1 MANFVELPSER
12 DVLALESR
20 AVEARRIA
28 TTEHENFRATKREL
42 DDPHSKA
49 SRNLLPPER
58 FAATMKAQ
66 TEAGARIAAALGDPA
81 ANRDALGR
89 YAEAL
94 DLRGIVDRAEFL
106 PLMSGGSES
115 MAHDMRVLARS
126 TLRSEYRDR
135 LARMTPEAAV
145 AEARRIARDAGGA
158 PHHTPELA
166 RLGELH
172 RHVAGQRGGD
182 WTAARSAVISA
193 FAALESQWHGRAALA
208 QSVESAARAF
218 EAATD
223 LADAVRTGREP
234 AVTTR
239 ARAIAQELVAAGKS

>member
-20 AVEARRIA
+20 AVEARRVA

-42 DDPHSKA
+42 DDPTSKRA
-49 SRNLLPPER
+49 RILNAKER
-58 FAATMKAQ
+58 FDETLAAQKS
-66 TEAGARIAAALGDPA
+66 AGARIAAALGDPA

-94 DLRGIVDRAEFL
+94 DLRGIADRAEFL
-106 PLMSGGSES
+106 PIMGASAES
-115 MAHDMRVLARS
+115 QAHDLRVLARS
-126 TLRSEYRDR
+126 ALRTEYRDR

-145 AEARRIARDAGGA
+145 AEARRIARDAGDA
-158 PHHTPELA
+158 PHQTPELA

-172 RHVAGQRGGD
+172 RHVAGQRGPE
-182 WTAARSAVISA
+182 WTPARSSVISA

-234 AVTTR
+234 AATTR
-239 ARAIAQELVAAGKS
+239 ARALAQELVAAGKA